1 MLARRRRVRRRQLGY
16 EICKC
21 IHQFV
26 VYTLGYFYRGYHAL
40 YLATRGGFAKVLVV
54 CLV

>member
-16 EICKC
+16 EVCKR

-26 VYTLGYFYRGYHAL
+26 INSLGYFYRGYHAL